1 MKILIG
7 YYTKSGTTARCAEML
22 RAQFHNHETT
32 VANLAESAPAPDAFD
47 AVLLGAPI
55 RMGHMDKRFRAY
67 VKANEGMLKGK
78 RLGFFACCGAAELAR
93 EVMERDIPAS
103 LIDVAISTE
112 GFGGELNVKAQKGIF
127 AKIMVWMMRR
137 AIKNGE
143 LDEDLCDSGS
153 VGYPEIL
160 PDHIA
165 RFADE
170 IKKF

>member
-1 MKILIG
+1 MKVLIG
-7 YYTKSGTTARCAEML
+7 YYTKSGTTAKCAKLLSE
-22 RAQFHNHETT
+22 QFHNHETT
-32 VANLAESAPAPDAFD
+32 VVDLASNVPVWDEYDVA
-47 AVLLGAPI
+47 LLGAPI
-55 RMGHMDKRFRAY
+55 RMGHMDKRFRAF
-67 VKANEGMLKGK
+67 VKANEQTLMGK

-93 EVMERDIPAS
+93 EVMEKDTPAS
-103 LIDVAISTE
+103 LIDAAASTE

-170 IKKF
+170 IKRI

>member
-7 YYTKSGTTARCAEML
+7 YYTKSGTTAKCAGLL
-22 RAQFHNHETT
+22 RAQFHTHEVE
-32 VANLAESAPAPDAFD
+32 VADLAVEKPAAEAYD

-55 RMGHMDKRFRAY
+55 RMGHMDKRFRAF
-67 VKANEGMLKGK
+67 VKANERALTGK

-93 EVMERDIPAS
+93 EIMAKDIPAS
-103 LIDVAISTE
+103 LWESAVASE
-112 GFGGELNVKAQKGIF
+112 AFGGELDVKAQKGIL
-127 AKIMVWMMRR
+127 AKITVWMMRR

-153 VGYPEIL
+153 VGYPHIMPE
-160 PDHIA
+160 HIA

-170 IKKF
+170 IKRI